1 MCIYIY
7 VRKYTQTHVLL
18 RCGCVIAKQ
27 ARAYKRNHPRRCF
40 CGGWINSRRS
50 LYLLMSLLPHSQ
62 EGRRLPPL
70 RALARTGLVAVP
82 YLSLSLALSLSP
94 GLGTSQG
101 GDPVAPSVSV
111 SVSLSLSLALSA
123 RKLSCCMLCCYFVP
137 GFRLET
143 QDFCNP

>member
-1 MCIYIY
+1 
-7 VRKYTQTHVLL
+7 
-18 RCGCVIAKQ
+18 
-27 ARAYKRNHPRRCF
+27 
-40 CGGWINSRRS
+40 
-50 LYLLMSLLPHSQ
+50 MSLLPHSQ

-111 SVSLSLSLALSA
+111 SVSVSLSLSLSLS
-123 RKLSCCMLCCYFVP
+123 RQESCHVACYAVISCLVLGWRP
-137 GFRLET
+137 KTSATL
-143 QDFCNP
+143 D